1 MYDAFDLVVARGKIP
16 HLMQISDCPAV
27 TSLSIQVWFREGI
40 YHHNPEGS
48 MWEEV
53 SSPGEVL
60 QISCGPRDLVW
71 AVLWEGQ
78 LIVRQGITRDC
89 TKGTSGRWGWR
100 VWFVCHRLY

>member
-1 MYDAFDLVVARGKIP
+1 MYVTFVAAHGKIP
-16 HLMQISDCPAV
+16 HLMLVCDCPAV
-27 TSLSIQVWFREGI
+27 TLPSIQVWFRVGI

-53 SSPGEVL
+53 SVPGEVL
-60 QISCGPRDLVW
+60 QISCGPGDLVW

-89 TKGTSGRWGWR
+89 SKGTAGHWGRR
-100 VWFVCHRLY
+100 VWFVCDRLR